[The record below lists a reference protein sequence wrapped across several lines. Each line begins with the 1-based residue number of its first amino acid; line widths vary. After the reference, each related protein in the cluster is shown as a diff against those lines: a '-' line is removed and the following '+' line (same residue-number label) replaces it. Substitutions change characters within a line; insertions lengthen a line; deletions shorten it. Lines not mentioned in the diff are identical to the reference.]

1 VAAQVRRA
9 TLLSRMLVHRF
20 GQAGVAAVAR
30 LMPGLVVRT
39 AQATRIPP
47 PCIRSA
53 RDAPPSLPPA
63 GVGIPSGTL

>member
-1 VAAQVRRA
+1 
-9 TLLSRMLVHRF
+9 MLVHPI
-20 GQAGVAAVAR
+20 GQTGVAAAAR

-53 RDAPPSLPPA
+53 RDAPPCLPPA
-63 GVGIPSGTL
+63 RVSIPSGTL